1 MCVCDCVLSINVIE
15 FIFIRLI
22 ELDWIVEFGSSE
34 NEIMDSTPPINANT
48 QVEVSIL
55 AFAGAKDLLRKSF
68 EVNESNDCNNS
79 EIRLTIPSYW
89 SQAYDLRRF
98 LCRNKWPQLE
108 RIEQNIAIA
117 LNLKYLPLDESVE
130 INSGDTLA
138 LIPPISGG

>member
-1 MCVCDCVLSINVIE
+1 
-15 FIFIRLI
+15 
-22 ELDWIVEFGSSE
+22 
-34 NEIMDSTPPINANT
+34 MDSTPPINANT